1 MVEVVVDVEIRVV
14 DVKNKVVVM
23 DLRDPMA
30 NYPRLRH
37 VSYEAVFVVMEDLE
51 VQALLIY
58 FVEVVMVFFH
68 CGVTHLRIQ
77 ALGWLLEEI
86 HVTWA
91 HLEKKWTRLRL
102 YTKSLEELCIQC
114 VETASRIL
122 SDGVRTFKMT
132 ASEIWRRRQNV
143 ADLKRL

>member
-14 DVKNKVVVM
+14 DVKNEVVVM
-23 DLRDPMA
+23 DLRDLMA

-51 VQALLIY
+51 VQASLLILRVYEVVKEIY
-58 FVEVVMVFFH
+58 FMEVVMVFFH
-68 CGVTHLRIQ
+68 CGVPHLRIQ
-77 ALGWLLEEI
+77 ALGWHLEEI

-91 HLEKKWTRLRL
+91 HLEKKQTRLRL

-132 ASEIWRRRQNV
+132 VSEIW
-143 ADLKRL
+143 